1 MSLAIGTKL
10 GPYEIVAPLGA
21 GGMGEVYKA
30 TDTRLSRL
38 VAIKVLPSHWA
49 DNTEMKLRFEREA
62 RTIAS
67 LSDPHICALHDIG
80 HEARSTGS
88 GQGIDF
94 LVMEYL
100 EGETLAARI
109 ARGPISV
116 SDTLTIAIAMASAL
130 DRAHRQG
137 IVHRDLKPSNV
148 MLTPSGAKLLDFGLA
163 KLAEN
168 KTPTNRELSAPGVV
182 PGTLQYM
189 APEQLEGAEADARSD
204 LFALGVIIHEMVTG
218 KKVFEGKSRVLVM
231 SAIATHTPP
240 PLAAADPTT
249 PSELE
254 HVVQTCLAKD
264 PADRWHSARDVLAE
278 LQAIAEGS
286 TDGESGTVA
295 AAGSATPGRPYRAL
309 AAVALLM
316 AIGVSVPAIWHL
328 RGEDAAFELR
338 YRMPMQLT
346 AEPAPT
352 NVGGVAAGV
361 LFGLSSFA
369 LSPDGGSLAFMAR
382 ATAPEPFSL
391 YVRPLGAL
399 AAQALTVTDEG
410 AAQPFWSADGRSI
423 GFVSGGRLRKIA
435 ASGGPPQDLCAV
447 DDFFGGAWNQDG
459 TIIFGTSKGIF
470 RVPGEGGT
478 PEAVTTLDANETG
491 HYWPT
496 FLPDGRHFLYSA
508 WSTDASL
515 RAVVGTALDSKDKSR
530 ILVVDSNAFYS
541 GTGHLLFHR
550 GKAVYAQ
557 PFDHTALAL
566 SGEAARVADETSFGE
581 SDGRGHF
588 SVSASGV
595 LAYFENGGAGGN
607 VGPQSDTADWHLA
620 WGGRSGQV
628 TERPGPSGNF
638 RGVEVSPDAR
648 RIAVHGHEPAG
659 GDIWIIEPS
668 GSETRLTFEAAQH
681 NASPVWSPD
690 GRDIVFTSLRSGKW
704 GLYRKRSDG
713 SSTDELLI
721 ESELPK
727 APMSW
732 SPDGARIVFGVT
744 DPKTKSDLWVLALA
758 DKKAVPFAN
767 TPFLETHAQISPD
780 GKWIAY
786 SSDVVGS
793 RREIHVRPFPSGT
806 GQWQVSGAGGDWP
819 RWRSDGK
826 ELYYHSI
833 GPVAA
838 PQNPGNLAFVGPV
851 SSVTVNG
858 AGTSFEHAAPK
869 TILNMRALNFSH
881 AGIDYHTYAIS
892 PDGQRFLYYQ
902 FVVPAAA
909 TAQASGVDHPSG
921 LVIAKNWESGFKK

>member
-1 MSLAIGTKL
+1 MIGKLL
-10 GPYEIVAPLGA
+10 GPYQIVAKLGE

-30 TDTRLSRL
+30 TDTRLSRT
-38 VAIKVLPSHWA
+38 VAIKVLPPHWA
-49 DNTEMKLRFEREA
+49 DNTEMKQRFEREA

-80 HEARSTGS
+80 HEAPSTGS
-88 GQGIDF
+88 GQGGIDF

-109 ARGPISV
+109 ARGPIGV
-116 SDTLTIAIAMASAL
+116 TETLTIAMAMASAL

-163 KLAEN
+163 KLAEG
-168 KTPTNRELSAPGVV
+168 KTPANRELSAPGVV
-182 PGTLQYM
+182 PGTLQYL
-189 APEQLEGAEADARSD
+189 APEQLEGADADARTD
-204 LFALGVIIHEMVTG
+204 LFALGVIIHEMMTG

-240 PLAAADPTT
+240 PLAAADPAT
-249 PSELE
+249 PRELD

-286 TDGESGTVA
+286 TDVETTTV
-295 AAGSATPGRPYRAL
+295 GATASPTNVRLYRAL
-309 AAVALLM
+309 AAAALLV
-316 AIGVSVPAIWHL
+316 AIGVSVPAVWYL
-328 RGEDAAFELR
+328 RGQAAPAELR
-338 YRMPMQLT
+338 YRMPIQLT
-346 AEPAPT
+346 AAPAPAT
-352 NVGGVAAGV
+352 VGGVAAGA

-369 LSPDGGSLAFMAR
+369 LSPDGNALAFIAR
-382 ATAPEPFSL
+382 ATGPEPFSL

-399 AAQALTVTDEG
+399 APQQLTATDEG
-410 AAQPFWSADGRSI
+410 AANTFWSADGRSI

-447 DDFFGGAWNQDG
+447 DDFYGGAWNQDG
-459 TIIFGTSKGIF
+459 VIIFGTAKGIF
-470 RVPGEGGT
+470 RVNAEGGT

-491 HYWPT
+491 HYWPS
-496 FLPDGRHFLYSA
+496 FLPDGRHFLYST
-508 WSTDASL
+508 WSSDASL
-515 RAVVGTALDSKDKSR
+515 RAVFGTALDTKDKTR
-530 ILVVDSNAFYS
+530 ILAIESNAIYS
-541 GTGHLLFHR
+541 HTGHLLFHR

-557 PFDHTALAL
+557 PFDPKALAL

-595 LAYFENGGAGGN
+595 LAYFENSGAAGT
-607 VGPQSDTADWHLA
+607 VGTQSENAEWHLA
-620 WGGRSGQV
+620 WAGRTAQV
-628 TERPGPSGNF
+628 AERPGPSGTF
-638 RGVEVSPDAR
+638 RGVELSPDTK
-648 RIAVHGHEPAG
+648 RIAVHRHEPAG
-659 GDIWIIEPS
+659 GDIWIVEPS
-668 GSETRLTFEAAQH
+668 GSDTRLTFDAAQH

-690 GRDIVFTSLRSGKW
+690 GRDIVFASLRSGKW

-713 SSTDELLI
+713 SSTEELLI

-744 DPKTKSDLWVLALA
+744 DPKTKSDLWVLSLA
-758 DKKAVPFAN
+758 DKKAEPLAN
-767 TPFLETHAQISPD
+767 TPFIETHAQISPD

-786 SSDVVGS
+786 SSDLVGN

-806 GQWQVSGAGGDWP
+806 GQWQISVAGGDWP
-819 RWRSDGK
+819 RWRKDAK

-833 GPVAA
+833 GPIGA
-838 PQNPGNLAFVGPV
+838 PQNPANAVFVGPM
-851 SSVTVNG
+851 SAVTVNG
-858 AGTSFEHAAPK
+858 AGSSFEHAAPRMF
-869 TILNMRALNFSH
+869 LNMRAINFPH
-881 AGIDYHTYAIS
+881 AGVDYHTYAVS
-892 PDGQRFLYYQ
+892 PDGQLFLYYQ

-909 TAQASGVDHPSG
+909 TAQASGLDHPSG
-921 LVIAKNWESGFKK
+921 LVIAINALPN